1 MYILDSSFQH
11 YSLPTLKP
19 AYLKNSRSCKN
30 FHWKKYVLMS
40 SIFGFPCCDN
50 RGWPGVSISEY
61 FSGSRR
67 AAADCLAPARG

>member
-1 MYILDSSFQH
+1 MHILDSSFQL

-19 AYLKNSRSCKN
+19 AYLKNSRSCKR
-30 FHWKKYVLMS
+30 KKYVLIS

-50 RGWPGVSISEY
+50 RGWPGVSISEN